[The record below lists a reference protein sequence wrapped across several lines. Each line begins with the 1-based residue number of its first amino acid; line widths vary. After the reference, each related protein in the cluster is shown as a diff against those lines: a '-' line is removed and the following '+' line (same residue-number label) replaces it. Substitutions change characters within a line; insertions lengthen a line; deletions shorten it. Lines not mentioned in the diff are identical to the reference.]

1 MNGGWSIVKHCRFT
15 IGNQIYPFTINLK
28 LESTGTTVKTQKT
41 HLHHLKK
48 PFVILLHI
56 GYWILYLLLILL
68 FILFIEAGNIKT
80 VSQGQLRIFG
90 MLKMMSALTV
100 VPGVIGFYTFY
111 SVLFDRYLAKKR
123 IVALCIAAIITSL
136 IAGLMGLAC
145 ASIAG
150 NHNIFT
156 SSETNAAFFI
166 GLFMTVLAL
175 IHGII
180 ALVMKGFISWYADI
194 KVKEAL
200 LKKNFETELALVKS
214 QLSPHFLF
222 NTINNI
228 DVLIEKDATK
238 ASAYLNKL
246 SHIMRFMLYET
257 KTELIPL
264 QKEITYIEKYI
275 DLQKIRTA
283 NQNFIQYS
291 TDGNFSNWSIAPMLF
306 IPFIEN
312 AFKHS
317 INKKTDG
324 AIVIKLTTNEQVLE
338 FFCDNHFGDLPAGN
352 SDEGGLGND
361 LIKKR
366 LQLLYPG
373 KHQLLVS
380 NENNIFKVH
389 LTIFANAH

>member
-1 MNGGWSIVKHCRFT
+1 M
-15 IGNQIYPFTINLK
+15 GNQIYPFTLNLK
-28 LESTGTTVKTQKT
+28 LADNGNKLFKRKT

-90 MLKMMSALTV
+90 MLKIMSALTV
-100 VPGVIGFYTFY
+100 APGVIGFYSFY

-136 IAGLMGLAC
+136 IAGLMGLVCTA
-145 ASIAG
+145 IAG

-166 GLFMTVLAL
+166 GSFMTVLAL

-180 ALVMKGFISWYADI
+180 ALVMKGFISWYGDI
-194 KVKEAL
+194 KVKEAMQQ
-200 LKKNFETELALVKS
+200 KNFETELALVKS

-228 DVLIEKDATK
+228 DVLIEKDAGK

-264 QKEITYIEKYI
+264 QKEIAYIEKYI
-275 DLQKIRTA
+275 DLQKIRTS

-291 TDGNFSNWSIAPMLF
+291 TEGNSNKWMIAPMLF

-317 INKKTDG
+317 VNKKTDAG
-324 AIVIKLTTNEQVLE
+324 IVIKLTANEQALE
-338 FFCDNHFGDLPAGN
+338 FFCDNYFGDLPAVN
-352 SDEGGLGND
+352 NDEGGLGND
-361 LIKKR
+361 LIEKR

-373 KHQLLVS
+373 KHQLLVN

-389 LTIFANAH
+389 LTIFANAC

>member
-1 MNGGWSIVKHCRFT
+1 
-15 IGNQIYPFTINLK
+15 
-28 LESTGTTVKTQKT
+28 
-41 HLHHLKK
+41 LKK
-48 PFVILLHI
+48 SFVILLHI
-56 GYWILYLLLILL
+56 GYWILYLLLLLL

-80 VSQGQLRIFG
+80 ASQGQLRIFG
-90 MLKMMSALTV
+90 MIKMMTSLTL
-100 VPGVIGFYTFY
+100 VPGLIGFYSFY
-111 SVLFDRYLAKKR
+111 SLLFDRFLAKKR
-123 IVALCIAAIITSL
+123 IMVLCIAGLAASI
-136 IAGLMGLAC
+136 IAGVMGLAGT
-145 ASIAG
+145 AIAG
-150 NHNIFT
+150 NHNIFVNT
-156 SSETNAAFFI
+156 DSSAIFFI
-166 GLFMTVLAL
+166 GLFMTVLAI

-180 ALVMKGFISWYADI
+180 ALVMKGFINWYADI

-200 LKKNFETELALVKS
+200 QQKNFETELALVKS

-238 ASAYLNKL
+238 ASVYLNKL

-264 QKEITYIEKYI
+264 QKEINYIEKYL
-275 DLQKIRTA
+275 DLQKIRTP

-291 TDGNFSNWSIAPMLF
+291 TEGSSGSWMIAPMLF

-317 INKKTDG
+317 VNKKTNA
-324 AIVIKLTTNEQVLE
+324 AIVIKLTVNEQALE
-338 FFCDNHFGDLPAGN
+338 FFCNNHFGELPDADTN
-352 SDEGGLGND
+352 EGGLGND
-361 LIKKR
+361 LIEKR

-373 KHQLLVS
+373 KHQLLVTS
-380 NENNIFKVH
+380 ENNIFKVH